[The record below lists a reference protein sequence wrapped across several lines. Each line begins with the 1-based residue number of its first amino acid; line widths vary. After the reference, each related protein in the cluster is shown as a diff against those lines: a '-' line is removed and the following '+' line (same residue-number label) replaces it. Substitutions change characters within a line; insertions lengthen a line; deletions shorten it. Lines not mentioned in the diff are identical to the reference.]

1 MSYREMRGL
10 NQSSLKKILVS
21 PQEYLKA
28 INKQE
33 DEATPEHFLFGTVV
47 DIMLTGTKDEFD
59 EKFVKIPDETK
70 CSETI
75 VAIVKDIFED
85 ALTMSK
91 EQEWDITALKD
102 YDEIILKKAR
112 QAGYQN
118 NWKDETLTNSIIK
131 QGSEY
136 FELLKTTV
144 GKTPITESEYA
155 KAVNA
160 VMALKADKYT
170 QMYTRKQKD
179 VEYLDKFIVCFGYEG
194 EEIKGELDRVVINH
208 KTKTITPIDFKTT
221 GKSMLGFNYDF
232 WQFRYDFQ
240 AAVYTYGLQR
250 HSDIINLLGQGYTL
264 NNFLYIVV
272 EKSLIYNPQ
281 IFEVHKAI
289 TKIGWEGGT
298 LSNGRRLE
306 GFVQAVQR
314 YQFATKNDA
323 WDYSQEYYEN
333 EGKLFIEV

>member
-1 MSYREMRGL
+1 MSYREMQGL
-10 NQSSLKKILVS
+10 NQSSLKKILIS

-28 INKQE
+28 INKQDE
-33 DEATPEHFLFGTVV
+33 EATPEHFLFGTVV
-47 DIMLTGTKDEFD
+47 DIMLTGSKDEFD

-70 CSETI
+70 CSDAVKAIIDEVSLRCPTGTGLEQCRNTI
-75 VAIVKDIFED
+75 LDFCNNNN
-85 ALTMSK
+85 
-91 EQEWDITALKD
+91 
-102 YDEIILKKAR
+102 
-112 QAGYQN
+112 YQS
-118 NWKDETLTNSIIK
+118 NWKDDTRIDKIIK
-131 QGSEY
+131 EGSEY
-136 FELLKTTV
+136 FDLLKSIA

-170 QMYTRKQKD
+170 QMYTKKQKD
-179 VEYLDKFIVCFGYEG
+179 VEYWDKFIVCFGYEG
-194 EEIKGELDRVVINH
+194 EEIKGELDRVAINH

-221 GKSMLGFNYDF
+221 GKSILGFNYDF

-250 HSDIINLLGQGYTL
+250 HSDVINLLAKGYKL

-272 EKSLIYNPQ
+272 EKSLIHNPM

-289 TKIGWEGGT
+289 TKIGWEGGK
-298 LSNGRRLE
+298 LSNGRNLD

-314 YQFATKNDA
+314 YQFATKNEA
-323 WDYSQEYYEN
+323 WNYSQEYYEN
-333 EGKLFIEV
+333 EGKLFIEI

>member
-47 DIMLTGTKDEFD
+47 DIMLTGSKDEFD

-70 CSETI
+70 CSEAVKKI
-75 VAIVKDIFED
+75 VEEIAGDILTSNAIEFSLDNYRIK
-85 ALTMSK
+85 
-91 EQEWDITALKD
+91 
-102 YDEIILKKAR
+102 ILEYCNYNN
-112 QAGYQN
+112 YQS
-118 NWKDETLTNSIIK
+118 NWKDDTRIDKIIK
-131 QGSEY
+131 EGSEY
-136 FELLKTTV
+136 FDLLKSIA

-160 VMALKADKYT
+160 VMALKADRYT
-170 QMYTRKQKD
+170 QYYTKKQKD
-179 VEYLDKFIVCFGYEG
+179 IEFLDKFIVCFGYEG

-208 KTKTITPIDFKTT
+208 KLKTITPIDFKTT

-250 HSDIINLLGQGYTL
+250 HSDIINLLGKGYEL

-323 WDYSQEYYEN
+323 WDYSQGYYEN
-333 EGKLFIEV
+333 EGKLFIEI

>member
-47 DIMLTGTKDEFD
+47 DIMLTGSKDEFD

-70 CSETI
+70 CSDA
-75 VAIVKDIFED
+75 VKAIVDDVANFAQVEVLTD
-85 ALTMSK
+85 AR
-91 EQEWDITALKD
+91 E
-102 YDEIILKKAR
+102 EILIICNNNN
-112 QAGYQN
+112 YQS
-118 NWKDETLTNSIIK
+118 NWKDDTRIDKIIK
-131 QGSEY
+131 EGSEY
-136 FELLKTTV
+136 FDLLKSIA

-208 KTKTITPIDFKTT
+208 KLKTITPIDFKTT

-333 EGKLFIEV
+333 EGKLFIEI

>member
-28 INKQE
+28 VNKQE
-33 DEATPEHFLFGTVV
+33 EEATPEHFLFGTVV
-47 DIMLTGTKDEFD
+47 DIMLTGSKDEFD

-70 CSETI
+70 CSEAVKKI
-75 VAIVKDIFED
+75 VDEVAGDI
-85 ALTMSK
+85 LMSNVIEYSLDNYRNK
-91 EQEWDITALKD
+91 
-102 YDEIILKKAR
+102 ILEYCNYNN
-112 QAGYQN
+112 YQG
-118 NWKDETLTNSIIK
+118 NWKDDTRIDKIIK
-131 QGSEY
+131 EGSEY
-136 FELLKTTV
+136 FDLLKSIA
-144 GKTPITESEYA
+144 GKTSITESEYA

-179 VEYLDKFIVCFGYEG
+179 VEYWDKFIICFGYEG
-194 EEIKGELDRVVINH
+194 EEIKGELDRVAINH

-221 GKSMLGFNYDF
+221 GKSILGFNYDF

-250 HSDIINLLGQGYTL
+250 HSDVINLLGQGYTL

-272 EKSLIYNPQ
+272 EKSLIHNPM
-281 IFEVHKAI
+281 IFEVHRAI
-289 TKIGWEGGT
+289 TKIGWEGGK
-298 LSNGRRLE
+298 LRNGKDLD
-306 GFVQAVQR
+306 GFIQAIQR

-333 EGKLFIEV
+333 EGKLFIEI

>member
-1 MSYREMRGL
+1 MRGL

-47 DIMLTGTKDEFD
+47 DIMLTGSKDEFD

-70 CSETI
+70 CSDTVKAIVEEIANNVFQTETI
-75 VAIVKDIFED
+75 DCPLESYREDIL
-85 ALTMSK
+85 A
-91 EQEWDITALKD
+91 ACD
-102 YDEIILKKAR
+102 YFN
-112 QAGYQN
+112 YQP
-118 NWKDETLTNSIIK
+118 NWKDDTRIDKIIK
-131 QGSEY
+131 EGSEY
-136 FELLKTTV
+136 FDLLKSIA

-170 QMYTRKQKD
+170 QYYTRKQKD
-179 VEYLDKFIVCFGYEG
+179 VEFLDKFIVCFGYEG
-194 EEIKGELDRVVINH
+194 EEIKGELDRIVINH
-208 KTKTITPIDFKTT
+208 KTKTITPVDFKTT
-221 GKSMLGFNYDF
+221 GKSILGFNYDF

-250 HSDIINLLGQGYTL
+250 HSDIINLLSQGYEL
-264 NNFLYIVV
+264 KNFLYIVV

-281 IFEVHKAI
+281 IFEVHKVI

-298 LSNGRRLE
+298 LSNGKRLE
-306 GFVQAVQR
+306 GFVQAIQR
-314 YQFATKNDA
+314 YQFATKNEA
-323 WDYSQEYYEN
+323 WNYSQEYYEN
-333 EGKLFIEV
+333 EGKIFIEV

>member
-28 INKQE
+28 VNKQE
-33 DEATPEHFLFGTVV
+33 EEATPEHFLFGTVV
-47 DIMLTGTKDEFD
+47 DIMLTGSKDEFD

-70 CSETI
+70 CSEAVKKI
-75 VAIVKDIFED
+75 VDEVAGDI
-85 ALTMSK
+85 LMSNVIEYSLDNYRNK
-91 EQEWDITALKD
+91 
-102 YDEIILKKAR
+102 ILEYCNYNN
-112 QAGYQN
+112 YQG
-118 NWKDETLTNSIIK
+118 NWKDDTRIDKIIK
-131 QGSEY
+131 EGSEY
-136 FELLKTTV
+136 FDLLKSIA
-144 GKTPITESEYA
+144 GKTSITESEYA

-179 VEYLDKFIVCFGYEG
+179 VEYWDKFIICFGYEG
-194 EEIKGELDRVVINH
+194 EEIKGELDRVAINH

-221 GKSMLGFNYDF
+221 GKSILGFNYDF

-250 HSDIINLLGQGYTL
+250 HSDVINLLGQGYTL

-272 EKSLIYNPQ
+272 EKSLIHNPM
-281 IFEVHKAI
+281 IFEVHRAI
-289 TKIGWEGGT
+289 TKIGWEGGK
-298 LSNGRRLE
+298 LKNGKDLD
-306 GFVQAVQR
+306 GFIQAIQR

-333 EGKLFIEV
+333 EGKLFIEI

>member
-1 MSYREMRGL
+1 MRGL

-47 DIMLTGTKDEFD
+47 DIMLTGNKDEFD

-70 CSETI
+70 CSDA
-75 VAIVKDIFED
+75 VKAIVEEVEHRC
-85 ALTMSK
+85 LTG
-91 EQEWDITALKD
+91 TAL
-102 YDEIILKKAR
+102 EQCRNTILDFCN
-112 QAGYQN
+112 QNNYQP
-118 NWKDETLTNSIIK
+118 NWKDDTRIDKIIK
-131 QGSEY
+131 EGSEY
-136 FELLKTTV
+136 FDLLKSIAD
-144 GKTPITESEYA
+144 KTPITESEYA

-170 QMYTRKQKD
+170 QYYTRKQKD
-179 VEYLDKFIVCFGYEG
+179 VEFLDKFIVCFGYEG

-221 GKSMLGFNYDF
+221 GKSILGFNYDF

-250 HSDIINLLGQGYTL
+250 HSDIINLLSQGYEL
-264 NNFLYIVV
+264 KNFLYIVV

-306 GFVQAVQR
+306 GFVQAIQR
-314 YQFATKNDA
+314 YQFATKNEA
-323 WDYSQEYYEN
+323 WNYSQEYYEN
-333 EGKLFIEV
+333 EGKIFIEV

>member
-47 DIMLTGTKDEFD
+47 DIMLTGSKDEFD

-70 CSETI
+70 CSDA
-75 VAIVKDIFED
+75 VKAIVDDVANFAQVEVLTD
-85 ALTMSK
+85 AR
-91 EQEWDITALKD
+91 E
-102 YDEIILKKAR
+102 EILIICNNNN
-112 QAGYQN
+112 YQS
-118 NWKDETLTNSIIK
+118 NWKDDTRIDKIIK
-131 QGSEY
+131 EGSEY
-136 FELLKTTV
+136 FDLLKSIA

>member
-28 INKQE
+28 VNKQE
-33 DEATPEHFLFGTVV
+33 EEATPEHFLFGTVV

-70 CSETI
+70 CSDA
-75 VAIVKDIFED
+75 VKAIVDDVVNFALVEVLSD
-85 ALTMSK
+85 AR
-91 EQEWDITALKD
+91 EQIL
-102 YDEIILKKAR
+102 IICNNNN
-112 QAGYQN
+112 YQS
-118 NWKDETLTNSIIK
+118 NWKDDTRIDKIIK
-131 QGSEY
+131 EGSEY
-136 FELLKTTV
+136 FSLLKSIA

-179 VEYLDKFIVCFGYEG
+179 VEYWDKFIICFGYEG

-221 GKSMLGFNYDF
+221 GKSILGFNYDF

-250 HSDIINLLGQGYTL
+250 HSDVINLLGQGYTL

-272 EKSLIYNPQ
+272 EKSLIHNPM
-281 IFEVHKAI
+281 IFEVHRAI
-289 TKIGWEGGT
+289 TKIGWEGGK
-298 LSNGRRLE
+298 LNNGRNLD
-306 GFVQAVQR
+306 GFIQAVQR

-323 WDYSQEYYEN
+323 WNYSQEYYEN
-333 EGKLFIEV
+333 EGKLFIEI

>member
-33 DEATPEHFLFGTVV
+33 EEATPEHFLFGTVV

-70 CSETI
+70 CSDAVKAIIDIVASVVFQTETI
-75 VAIVKDIFED
+75 DCPLESYREDILD
-85 ALTMSK
+85 ACN
-91 EQEWDITALKD
+91 
-102 YDEIILKKAR
+102 YNN
-112 QAGYQN
+112 YQS
-118 NWKDETLTNSIIK
+118 NWKDDTRVDKIIK
-131 QGSEY
+131 EGSEY
-136 FELLKTTV
+136 FDLLKSIA

-208 KTKTITPIDFKTT
+208 KLKTITPIDFKTT

-250 HSDIINLLGQGYTL
+250 HNDIINLLGQGYTL

-333 EGKLFIEV
+333 EGKLFIEI

>member
-28 INKQE
+28 VNKQE
-33 DEATPEHFLFGTVV
+33 EETTAEHFLFGTVV

-70 CSETI
+70 CSEAVKAIIDI
-75 VAIVKDIFED
+75 VAGVVFQTETIDCLLESYREDILD
-85 ALTMSK
+85 ACN
-91 EQEWDITALKD
+91 
-102 YDEIILKKAR
+102 YNN
-112 QAGYQN
+112 YQG
-118 NWKDETLTNSIIK
+118 NWKDDTRIDKIIK
-131 QGSEY
+131 EGTEY
-136 FELLKTTV
+136 FDLLKSIA

-179 VEYLDKFIVCFGYEG
+179 VEYWDKFIICFGYEG

-221 GKSMLGFNYDF
+221 GKSILGFNYDF

-250 HSDIINLLGQGYTL
+250 HSDVINLLGQGYTL

-272 EKSLIYNPQ
+272 EKSLIHNPM
-281 IFEVHKAI
+281 IFEVHRAI
-289 TKIGWEGGT
+289 TKIGWEGGK
-298 LSNGRRLE
+298 LNNGRNLD
-306 GFVQAVQR
+306 GFIQAVQR

-323 WDYSQEYYEN
+323 WNYSQEYYEN
-333 EGKLFIEV
+333 EGKLFIEI

>member
-47 DIMLTGTKDEFD
+47 DIMLTGSKDEFD

-70 CSETI
+70 CSDAVKAIVDDVANIVFQTETI
-75 VAIVKDIFED
+75 DCPLESYREDILD
-85 ALTMSK
+85 ACNNNN
-91 EQEWDITALKD
+91 
-102 YDEIILKKAR
+102 
-112 QAGYQN
+112 YQS
-118 NWKDETLTNSIIK
+118 NWKDDTRIDKIIK
-131 QGSEY
+131 EGSEY
-136 FELLKTTV
+136 FDLLKSIA

-333 EGKLFIEV
+333 EGKLFIEI

>member
-1 MSYREMRGL
+1 MSYKEMRGL

-28 INKQE
+28 VNKQE
-33 DEATPEHFLFGTVV
+33 EEATPEHFLFGTVV

-70 CSETI
+70 CSDAVKAIIDIVASVVFQTETI
-75 VAIVKDIFED
+75 DCPLESYREDILD
-85 ALTMSK
+85 ACN
-91 EQEWDITALKD
+91 
-102 YDEIILKKAR
+102 YNN
-112 QAGYQN
+112 YQS
-118 NWKDETLTNSIIK
+118 NWKDDTRVDKIIK
-131 QGSEY
+131 EGSEY
-136 FELLKTTV
+136 FDLLKSIA

-179 VEYLDKFIVCFGYEG
+179 VEYWDKFIICFGYEG

-208 KTKTITPIDFKTT
+208 KAKTITPTDFKTT
-221 GKSMLGFNYDF
+221 GKSILGFNYDF

-250 HSDIINLLGQGYTL
+250 HSEIKKLLDKGYEL
-264 NNFLYIVV
+264 KNFLYIVV
-272 EKSLIYNPQ
+272 EKSLINNPL
-281 IFEVHKAI
+281 IFEVHKAV

-298 LSNGRRLE
+298 LRNGKELE

-314 YQFATKNDA
+314 YQFACKNEA
-323 WDYSQEYYEN
+323 WNYSQEYYEN
-333 EGKLFIEV
+333 GGKLFIEI

>member
-28 INKQE
+28 VNKQE
-33 DEATPEHFLFGTVV
+33 EEATPEHFLFGTVV
-47 DIMLTGTKDEFD
+47 DIMLTGSKDEFD

-70 CSETI
+70 CSEAVKTI
-75 VAIVKDIFED
+75 VDDVANFAQVEVLTD
-85 ALTMSK
+85 AR
-91 EQEWDITALKD
+91 E
-102 YDEIILKKAR
+102 EILIICNNNN
-112 QAGYQN
+112 YQS
-118 NWKDETLTNSIIK
+118 NWKDDTRIDKIIK
-131 QGSEY
+131 EGSEY
-136 FELLKTTV
+136 FGLLKSIA
-144 GKTPITESEYA
+144 GKTSITESEYA

-170 QMYTRKQKD
+170 QMYTKKQKD
-179 VEYLDKFIVCFGYEG
+179 VEYWDKFIVCFGYEG
-194 EEIKGELDRVVINH
+194 EEIKGELDRVAINH

-221 GKSMLGFNYDF
+221 GKSILGFNYDF

-250 HSDIINLLGQGYTL
+250 HSDVINLLGQGYTL

-272 EKSLIYNPQ
+272 EKSLIHNPM

-289 TKIGWEGGT
+289 TKIGWEGGK
-298 LSNGRRLE
+298 LSNGRNLD

-314 YQFATKNDA
+314 YQFATKNEA
-323 WDYSQEYYEN
+323 WNYSQEYYEN
-333 EGKLFIEV
+333 EGKLFIEI

>member
-28 INKQE
+28 VNKQE
-33 DEATPEHFLFGTVV
+33 EEATPEHFLFGTVV

-70 CSETI
+70 CSEAVKAIIDI
-75 VAIVKDIFED
+75 VAGVVFQTETIDCPLESYREDILD
-85 ALTMSK
+85 ACN
-91 EQEWDITALKD
+91 
-102 YDEIILKKAR
+102 YNN
-112 QAGYQN
+112 YQG
-118 NWKDETLTNSIIK
+118 NWKDDTRIDKIIK
-131 QGSEY
+131 EGTEY
-136 FELLKTTV
+136 FDLLKSIA

-179 VEYLDKFIVCFGYEG
+179 VEYWDKFIICFGYEG

-208 KTKTITPIDFKTT
+208 KAKTITPIDFKTT
-221 GKSMLGFNYDF
+221 GKSILGFNYDF

-240 AAVYTYGLQR
+240 AAVYTYGLQC
-250 HSDIINLLGQGYTL
+250 HTDVINLLGQGYTL

-272 EKSLIYNPQ
+272 EKSLIHNPM
-281 IFEVHKAI
+281 IFEVHRAI
-289 TKIGWEGGT
+289 TKIGWEGGK
-298 LSNGRRLE
+298 LNNGRNLD
-306 GFVQAVQR
+306 GFIQAVQR

-323 WDYSQEYYEN
+323 WNYSQEYYEN
-333 EGKLFIEV
+333 EGKLFIEI

>member
-28 INKQE
+28 VNKQE
-33 DEATPEHFLFGTVV
+33 EEATPEHFLFGTVV

-70 CSETI
+70 CSEAVKTI
-75 VAIVKDIFED
+75 VDDVANFAQVEVLTD
-85 ALTMSK
+85 AR
-91 EQEWDITALKD
+91 E
-102 YDEIILKKAR
+102 EILIICNNNN
-112 QAGYQN
+112 YQS
-118 NWKDETLTNSIIK
+118 NWKDDTRIDKIIK
-131 QGSEY
+131 EGSEY
-136 FELLKTTV
+136 FGLLKSIA

-160 VMALKADKYT
+160 VMALKGDKYT
-170 QMYTRKQKD
+170 QMYTKKQKD

-221 GKSMLGFNYDF
+221 GKSILGFNYDF

-250 HSDIINLLGQGYTL
+250 HSDVINLLGQGYTL

-272 EKSLIYNPQ
+272 EKSLIHNPM
-281 IFEVHKAI
+281 IFEVHRAI
-289 TKIGWEGGT
+289 TKIGWEGGK
-298 LSNGRRLE
+298 LRNGKDLD
-306 GFVQAVQR
+306 GFMQAIQR

-333 EGKLFIEV
+333 EGKLFIEI